1 MILNLKKYITEFLG
15 TLILVFVGLSTSGN
29 WLAIGAALA
38 ICVYLG
44 GPISGGSYNPAITI
58 SYLATNKINT
68 PEFVLYIVFEILGG
82 MLGICLFKMLPSRR

>member
-1 MILNLKKYITEFLG
+1 MNNDLLKYITEFLG
-15 TLILVFVGLSTSGN
+15 TLILVFVGLTTGN

-38 ICVYLG
+38 ICIYLG

-68 PEFVLYIVFEILGG
+68 SEFVLYVVFEILGG
-82 MLGICLFKMLPSRR
+82 MLAIWLYKMLPSRR